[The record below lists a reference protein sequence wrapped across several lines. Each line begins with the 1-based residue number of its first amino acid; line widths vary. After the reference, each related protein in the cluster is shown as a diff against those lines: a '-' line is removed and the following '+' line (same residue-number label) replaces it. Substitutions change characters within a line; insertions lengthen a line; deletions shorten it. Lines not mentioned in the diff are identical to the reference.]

1 MSTRQEIEQL
11 KATFAENAAY
21 TGPAGVIVV
30 ITPVDGSA
38 YLHDGVTP
46 GGWPIGSVIGGGG
59 VVRSVVASGTSNTL
73 STLTGLQ
80 TAVIWR
86 SATGG
91 AKTQAIP
98 AAASYPGYLLIVKV
112 TPAVTGTLTITPAS
126 GTIDGAA
133 SYDIAAPDS
142 LTLIA
147 DGANTDWIVT

>member
-1 MSTRQEIEQL
+1 MSTRQEIQQIL
-11 KATFAENAAY
+11 GTSAQNAAA
-21 TGPAGVIVV
+21 TLDVGVIVV

-38 YLHDGVTP
+38 YVHDNTTP
-46 GGWPIGSVIGGGG
+46 GGWPIGSVGGGG
-59 VVRSVVASGTSNTL
+59 AVARSVVASGTTNTV
-73 STLTGLQ
+73 SALTALQ

-98 AAASYPGYLLIVKV
+98 AAAAYPGYLLIVKV